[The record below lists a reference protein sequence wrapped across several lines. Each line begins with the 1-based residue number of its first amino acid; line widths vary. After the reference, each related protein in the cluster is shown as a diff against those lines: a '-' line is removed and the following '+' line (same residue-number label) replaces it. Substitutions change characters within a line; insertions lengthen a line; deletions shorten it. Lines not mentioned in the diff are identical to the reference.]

1 MSHKPAVH
9 FEVTINHQRMT
20 PKQPA
25 PRPPLEVPHAA
36 PETAESDALHDS
48 AKSETADLETW
59 SRLSR
64 HNANEEIPWH
74 ACSGTQSS
82 KGVGPAADGLSSLED
97 KSVLQSPV
105 PENEGGYAESTLP
118 LQPATS
124 QITNP
129 EPAAQR
135 MTQSRLPP
143 ARIPPQ
149 SKFRIRRER
158 DLESDPR
165 RPPPDFGPPTLC
177 FPSRRAC
184 IWSSWI
190 IAVLV
195 ILGISLFFVWPR
207 IPSVEV
213 SKTYVPDGKLGV
225 IVSGALAT
233 ATTEMPFVVQLN
245 LAVKVTV
252 ENPNY
257 LTLWANKISFSGYLL
272 GIDDATRVN
281 NTILYG
287 GVRNVE
293 FQGRGATQFV
303 LPIQLLYATS
313 NPFSLSQGDEALLLF
328 NERCENLPQA
338 IQVEYQVTV
347 DLALVSWTGYRPGFS
362 DRASFMCP
370 QFDLGAIG
378 GPRGP
383 RLKTTIE

>member
-9 FEVTINHQRMT
+9 FEVTINHQRMA

-25 PRPPLEVPHAA
+25 PRPALEVANAA
-36 PETAESDALHDS
+36 AGAAESDALRGS
-48 AKSETADLETW
+48 AKSETADLETC
-59 SRLSR
+59 SSLSR
-64 HNANEEIPWH
+64 HGVNEETPSH
-74 ACSGTQSS
+74 AYSGRQHS
-82 KGVGPAADGLSSLED
+82 KGAGPPADRVSSHED
-97 KSVLQSPV
+97 KSVQLSQVSGT
-105 PENEGGYAESTLP
+105 EGGYAESTIP
-118 LQPATS
+118 LQPASS

-135 MTQSRLPP
+135 LAQSRPP
-143 ARIPPQ
+143 PGRIPPQ
-149 SKFRIRRER
+149 SKFRIRRGR
-158 DLESDPR
+158 DLESDPGP
-165 RPPPDFGPPTLC
+165 PPPDFGPPTLC

-195 ILGISLFFVWPR
+195 GLGISLFFVWPR
-207 IPSVEV
+207 IPAVEV
-213 SKTYVPDGKLGV
+213 SKTYVPEGKLGV

-233 ATTEMPFVVQLN
+233 ATTETPFVVQLN
-245 LAVKVTV
+245 LAVNVTV

-257 LTLWANKISFSGYLL
+257 LTLWANKISFSGSLL
-272 GIDDATRVN
+272 GIDDKTRVN

-303 LPIQLLYATS
+303 LPIQLLYATT

-328 NERCENLPQA
+328 NERCENLPQS

-347 DLALVSWTGYRPGFS
+347 DLALVSWTGYKPGFS
-362 DRASFMCP
+362 GRASFMCP

-383 RLKTTIE
+383 RLKTIE